1 MDDVRNC
8 FIPFFILV
16 FCFFTSYGLG
26 ANVTLSRV
34 EDENI
39 TLYAQWSGEPIIAR
53 VSNDGGRTWTMHSY
67 LINNNYDPSNDSP
80 DQQGAF
86 DYANTLSGEVII
98 ETVLEHHARYTLT
111 DGFSFNGPSTV
122 TLRTTQD
129 EQWNPAT
136 DRFTSTI
143 YRGGDFGSLI
153 TFENGEAHI
162 ENIILDGGTSMGYS
176 CDYDGGLINMESGTL
191 YITDATLQNSY
202 TTGWGGAIYTA
213 GELYLNGTVTFT
225 GCTANEDGGG
235 VYAYIGLEIDGEAT
249 FTNCTATGNGGG
261 IYADYVACLLTHQY
275 NPSNSS
281 LTLENCHAGASGGG
295 AYFKY
300 GIHTT
305 WDASSSSINPATIT
319 ATGCTAGVNGGG
331 FYLSGGVDLYGDPA
345 TTGCYITGCSAGTG
359 KGGGIYLHSEPN
371 FAGLIIVEG
380 NTHGSGSDAGLSDSY
395 FRGDRPNYLLV
406 NLMCYDGNGRRDL
419 TTVEVGRPELG
430 GAHKM
435 YGLRMGDG
443 LLFAHLGEASYQALF
458 APDSIEEVPVR
469 FRAFKE
475 GVFTM
480 KWSVYNGEF
489 SYLHLLDHKTGMDI
503 DCLSSS
509 EYVFEGIPEDYLSRF
524 VLKFKR
530 SGNSV
535 DEYDSETD
543 SGVTF
548 AFMHDGQLVVNGEG
562 RVDLYD
568 IQGCLLESV
577 RVSGDQNKVP
587 LPSLASGVY
596 LLRLTSQGNVRVQ
609 KIVINKR

>member
-1 MDDVRNC
+1 MKR
-8 FIPFFILV
+8 IWP
-16 FCFFTSYGLG
+16 
-26 ANVTLSRV
+26 
-34 EDENI
+34 
-39 TLYAQWSGEPIIAR
+39 EP
-53 VSNDGGRTWTMHSY
+53 
-67 LINNNYDPSNDSP
+67 
-80 DQQGAF
+80 
-86 DYANTLSGEVII
+86 
-98 ETVLEHHARYTLT
+98 
-111 DGFSFNGPSTV
+111 
-122 TLRTTQD
+122 
-129 EQWNPAT
+129 
-136 DRFTSTI
+136 
-143 YRGGDFGSLI
+143 
-153 TFENGEAHI
+153 
-162 ENIILDGGTSMGYS
+162 
-176 CDYDGGLINMESGTL
+176 
-191 YITDATLQNSY
+191 
-202 TTGWGGAIYTA
+202 
-213 GELYLNGTVTFT
+213 
-225 GCTANEDGGG
+225 
-235 VYAYIGLEIDGEAT
+235 T

-443 LLFAHLGEASYQALF
+443 
-458 APDSIEEVPVR
+458 
-469 FRAFKE
+469 
-475 GVFTM
+475 
-480 KWSVYNGEF
+480 
-489 SYLHLLDHKTGMDI
+489 
-503 DCLSSS
+503 
-509 EYVFEGIPEDYLSRF
+509 
-524 VLKFKR
+524 
-530 SGNSV
+530 
-535 DEYDSETD
+535 
-543 SGVTF
+543 
-548 AFMHDGQLVVNGEG
+548 QLVVNGEG

-568 IQGCLLESV
+568 IQGRLLESV